1 MKAVIMAGGFG
12 TRLRPLTM
20 TIPKPMVP
28 ILNKPIMEHI
38 INLLKNHN
46 ITNIVSLLYFHPE
59 IITSYFQN
67 GENFGVSLNYIIAQA
82 DYGTAGAVKNAY
94 QYLDETFIVI
104 SGDVL
109 TDFDLRAA
117 YNFHKSKKSLV
128 TVLLT
133 RSNMPLQY
141 GIVLTDSE
149 NKITR
154 FLEKPSWGQVFSDTI
169 NTGIYIIE
177 PEVLDLIPYQEE
189 FDFSKD
195 LFPLMLEKQ
204 MPLYGYI
211 SEGYWKDIGN
221 LDEYLIGQKDALA
234 GKIKLS
240 LPSKSYDSYFG
251 YEDTFIE
258 ESVELHGNIH
268 FGRNTKIGQNCI
280 IKDSIIG
287 NNVVVGA
294 GSKLFGAV
302 IWDNVT
308 IGEFAEINNSVIC
321 NNVKIGNST
330 TISENDFIAEGCII
344 GSNVYINPNVKLW
357 PKKIIEEGAMVT
369 HTLVQEERWN
379 RELFT
384 GARISAQSNIDIYP
398 EFAAKLGACIGMAF
412 KKNSNFLT
420 SRDPDPFSRI
430 IKRSMVAGLAS
441 VGVNV
446 NDLQMMSIPQ
456 TRQELLTGKYNG
468 GFHVRRSPRNPDNT
482 DIIILNSDGRD
493 IPISRAKNIERFFF
507 GEDISRVNYKN
518 IGKIRFPE
526 RTNEIYLHRYMESLE
541 VDLIRSKHFK
551 ILVDYSFGLASSIL
565 PQVLGDL
572 GVEVISLNNYTD
584 AQRFRT
590 DPAEIHQEYDEI
602 SKIMKSISYELG
614 FRIEP
619 GAEKISLI
627 DERGIWYSHQRLLTI
642 LTKLFLETHRNKEP
656 YKIAISVLAS
666 KEVDTIAQ
674 DYNVEIIHI
683 KDSHSAMMDATIDE
697 KVLFVGN
704 IHGGFIFRDFLFAA
718 DGMFTIGQIL
728 EMLSKTG
735 LKISYI
741 DNNIPRRCYKYS
753 EVRIPWEMKGYIMRR
768 ALQYSEAFPRELVEG
783 VKIFYGDNSVVLL
796 PNSEGASFLIY
807 ADAKNESQCEQLI
820 LEHENLINKW
830 KEEF

>member
-1 MKAVIMAGGFG
+1 MKSVIMAGGFG

-38 INLLKNHN
+38 INLLKKHK
-46 ITNIVSLLYFHPE
+46 IENIVSLLYFHPE
-59 IITSYFQN
+59 IITNYFQN
-67 GENFGVSLNYIIAQA
+67 GEKFGVSLNYIIAQA
-82 DYGTAGAVKNAY
+82 DYGTAGAVKNAF

-109 TDFDLRAA
+109 TDFDLTAA
-117 YNFHKSKKSLV
+117 INFHKSKNSKA

-133 RSNMPLQY
+133 RSNLPLQY
-141 GIVLTDSE
+141 GIVLTDNE
-149 NKITR
+149 NRITR

-177 PEVLDLIPYQEE
+177 PDVLDLIPYQEE

-195 LFPLMLEKQ
+195 LFPLMLFKQ
-204 MPLYGYI
+204 MPLYGFVAD
-211 SEGYWKDIGN
+211 GYWKDIGN
-221 LDEYLIGQKDALA
+221 LDEYLLGQKDALS
-234 GKIKLS
+234 GKVQLEITSNLH
-240 LPSKSYDSYFG
+240 DSY
-251 YEDTFIE
+251 YAYDDTK
-258 ESVELHGNIH
+258 VENDVKIVGNVHIGH
-268 FGRNTKIGQNCI
+268 NTKIAQHCTI
-280 IKDSIIG
+280 EDSIIG
-287 NNVVVGA
+287 NNVTIGTGTKLVG
-294 GSKLFGAV
+294 SV
-302 IWDNVT
+302 IWDNT
-308 IGEFAEINNSVIC
+308 KIGEFSEINNSVVC
-321 NNVKIGNST
+321 NNVFIGSST
-330 TISENDFIAEGCII
+330 TITENVYIGQECII
-344 GSNVYINPNVKLW
+344 GSNVYINPNIKLW
-357 PKKIIEEGAMVT
+357 PKKIIEEGAVVT
-369 HTLVQEERWN
+369 HTLVQEERWS

-384 GARISAQSNIDIYP
+384 GPRISARSNIDIYP
-398 EFAAKLGACIGMAF
+398 EFAAKLGACIGMIF
-412 KKNSNFLT
+412 KKNSVFLT

-446 NDLQMMSIPQ
+446 NDLQMISIPQ
-456 TRQELLTGKYNG
+456 TRQELLTNKYVG

-482 DIIILNSDGRD
+482 DIIIFNSDGRD
-493 IPISRAKNIERFFF
+493 IPIARAKSIERYFY
-507 GEDISRVNYKN
+507 GEDISRVNYKE

-526 RTNEIYLHRYMESLE
+526 RTNEIYLTRYMDSLDRE
-541 VDLIRSKHFK
+541 LIRSKHFK

-572 GVEVISLNNYTD
+572 GIEVISLNNYVD
-584 AQRFRT
+584 AQRFKT

-614 FRIEP
+614 FRIES

-642 LTKLFLETHRNKEP
+642 LTKLFLETHRYREP
-656 YKIAISVLAS
+656 YKIALSILAS
-666 KEVDTIAQ
+666 KEVDLIAK
-674 DYNVEIIHI
+674 DYNVEILHI
-683 KDSHSAMMDATIDE
+683 KNSHSAMMDATIDE

-704 IHGGFIFRDFLFAA
+704 IHGGFIFRDFLFAS

-728 EMLSKTG
+728 EMISRTG
-735 LKISYI
+735 WKISDI
-741 DNNIPRRCYKYS
+741 DRMLPTRCYKS
-753 EVRIPWEMKGYIMRR
+753 AEIKIPWEMKGYIMRR
-768 ALQYSEAFPRELVEG
+768 AMQYSEAFPRELVEG

-796 PNSEGASFLIY
+796 PNSEGASFFIY
-807 ADAKNESQCEQLI
+807 ADAKNSSQCHQLI
-820 LEHENLINKW
+820 TEHENLIYKW